1 MIATNAFG
9 MDLND
14 KKVRL
19 VIHYSF
25 PLSIGNLVQ
34 ETGRAGRDHN
44 PAKCIIFYTR
54 HDICTNYT
62 IITQSR
68 ESITE
73 DMNDSFEANKRK
85 EYLAKACEKIFEVVH
100 FCEEQYICREQMLAE
115 YFAWNGDNLSP
126 PCAHCDNCLRVQAEL
141 VHEVDVK
148 TDAIKMVEVV
158 EEIINKLRESG
169 KLISPKDIIQVYCQ
183 LKCDNE
189 ELTSLNIYRKIR
201 KKIVRTKADAQ
212 HLLDWLIIR
221 GMVKIMINLYR
232 PNPNGNTLQTNIHI
246 VGVIE
251 GVTAIVMEKNWKMW
265 LCHSRR

>member
-1 MIATNAFG
+1 
-9 MDLND
+9 
-14 KKVRL
+14 
-19 VIHYSF
+19 
-25 PLSIGNLVQ
+25 
-34 ETGRAGRDHN
+34 
-44 PAKCIIFYTR
+44 
-54 HDICTNYT
+54 
-62 IITQSR
+62 
-68 ESITE
+68 
-73 DMNDSFEANKRK
+73 MNDSFEANKRK

-100 FCEEQYICREQMLAE
+100 FCEEQYICREQMLAK

-189 ELTSLNIYRKIR
+189 ELTSLNIYRETR

-265 LCHSRR
+265 LRHSRR